1 MALDLTAAEADVD
14 EDMPDPDDTP
24 PSSDEPGS
32 PDRPHTPRA
41 DSVTT
46 PRPQAVDA
54 AVIELSEL
62 QEQAGSP
69 SSAGKANAHQPRRF
83 CSDITAS

>member
-46 PRPQAVDA
+46 PRPQAVNA
-54 AVIELSEL
+54 AVRT
-62 QEQAGSP
+62 QRAPGAGGHP
-69 SSAGKANAHQPRRF
+69 VFGRQG
-83 CSDITAS
+83 